1 MNETVEDTR
10 RRRTSG
16 ILTVAPGAPDI
27 VEAIARNAGSNSHL
41 AGSAMRP
48 ICQGLDRFPK
58 RAIPT
63 YDVAAC

>member
-27 VEAIARNAGSNSHL
+27 VEAIARNAGSKSHL
-41 AGSAMRP
+41 AGVGYEAYLPRTKS
-48 ICQGLDRFPK
+48 
-58 RAIPT
+58 IP
-63 YDVAAC
+63 AKSNSNL